1 MSNLTIQV
9 GAEVTGLQTGLAIA
23 GAESKKFAADVR
35 DLAKQIIATS
45 DDAIKGRLVGELR
58 NAAAEASKSA
68 AEVKKLKSEI
78 ADLGNSKGGSIGPSQ
93 GELQAQIEAITG
105 VSGAYR
111 NAEESAAVFGQ
122 ALGVPTGAAADFA
135 ELNKAIEGTHVS
147 SSTARE
153 SIVILHETI
162 QGRFSRI
169 PGSLIVLSEAFGGI
183 GLSAIGA
190 IAGVG
195 ALAYAVYE
203 FAENAIHAE
212 DSVRTLE
219 NSVQRLG
226 QTPAGGLA
234 QIKTEV
240 TELAQRYGLGT
251 AAAAKFDNEIRSNS
265 QITSEQVIQDIKKI
279 SASLAYQKG
288 DFGEIDKIGAE
299 LAKKSQTVG
308 GLESLNKE
316 FRLNLGG
323 AIESVDALGPTL
335 VEKQK
340 ALFDA
345 IEKSFADHESATAKY
360 EQSNTF
366 TGFFAQI
373 GAADIEGAGVDTE
386 PLNVEK
392 PKPDLIKQ
400 SPLGEGGVDN
410 YEQLKKNAADAR
422 AEIQLLN
429 RDETKTAAD
438 RAAAAATIYSA
449 VKVPQGSEDTEEAR
463 KVSVE
468 ALSAR
473 NQAQKAANAE
483 FIKSEESKNASV
495 AAGGRQT
502 RLETLSAELST
513 DQAILVRSGLT
524 ADERVRYEQQVSIKT
539 AEVSKESAEER
550 IKSLER
556 VAEADKSGSAKRIAD
571 LKTAQATAETLLGAN
586 SPEALQLSEK
596 VAQNERE
603 NTEQRARAAEEASKK
618 AIEAA
623 KKEAEEKKR
632 ALEEYFKE
640 YTAGIQQQIGSA
652 KGNFEEQLALA
663 QSYVDV
669 SRNLFTQNSNE
680 FREADRLKTSIAK
693 AETAERLKLA
703 DDSLKTQIASLK
715 GQERESLAGLDS
727 KPDKGVLADP
737 GRLAGEK
744 ESIISASALAEDAIE
759 KQRDAAAV
767 NDKALQA
774 AIFKER
780 VDLATAA
787 ESQIIKLQRDAAAQ
801 AEAQFETVNKKIG
814 EGLAD
819 AINDAILRKK
829 GGAGAAFGKFLDEQL
844 KSAIGS
850 GLSNTAGFLE
860 KSIGLSGD
868 GKSPG
873 GLVNSG
879 LDSLGL
885 GGVGAFLGIGGGDKA
900 KDPVVQANIDALR
913 ANTAALV
920 AQAAKGAAPGGGQAN
935 FSAGF
940 EGGFGGGQATTA
952 NTDALRQTEGSIQT
966 LSQVTGQNSTAS
978 QVLGEVTKIQ
988 TIATLPNTL
997 ATIANTIALDI
1008 QSVGKFL
1015 GFADGGRPPTG
1026 RMSIVGERGPEIFM
1040 PDSAGTIYPNGH
1052 LPPTA
1057 TAGFGS
1063 SGGGSTTN
1071 IGGNSRG
1078 GDNRSMN
1085 FRQTNTVNLSNAGAD
1100 LRTQM
1105 GDLVKRLGKSGAQ
1118 AALVEMMK

>member
-9 GAEVTGLQTGLAIA
+9 GAEVTGLQTGLALA
-23 GAESKKFAADVR
+23 SAESKKFAADVR

-135 ELNKAIEGTHVS
+135 ELNKAIEGTRVS

-169 PGSLIVLSEAFGGI
+169 PGSLLVLSEQFGGI
-183 GLSAIGA
+183 GLSTVGA

-195 ALAYAVYE
+195 ALGFALYE
-203 FAENAIHAE
+203 LAENAIQTE
-212 DSVRTLE
+212 SSIRNLE
-219 NSVQRLG
+219 GTIQSLG
-226 QTPAGGLA
+226 QTPAGGFSQVRAEVANLA
-234 QIKTEV
+234 KD
-240 TELAQRYGLGT
+240 YGLST
-251 AAAAKFDNEIRSNS
+251 AAAAKFDNSIRSS
-265 QITSEQVIQDIKKI
+265 STVTSEQVIKDIQSI
-279 SASLAYQKG
+279 ATAIAQQKG
-288 DFGEIDKIGAE
+288 EFGEIDKIGE
-299 LAKKSQTVG
+299 GLAKKSQSEG
-308 GLESLNKE
+308 GLKSLSEEMK
-316 FRLNLGG
+316 LNLGG
-323 AIESVDALGPTL
+323 AIEAVRSQGGTL
-335 VEKQK
+335 ADQQK
-340 ALFDA
+340 LVFDA
-345 IEKSFADHESATAKY
+345 IEKQYGEFGEKTKEFRKQFSFKGILEKTED
-360 EQSNTF
+360 F
-366 TGFFAQI
+366 GI
-373 GAADIEGAGVDTE
+373 GAGLIQALRAPFNNPG
-386 PLNVEK
+386 
-392 PKPDLIKQ
+392 PDSIKL
-400 SPLGEGGVDN
+400 PALGEGQEDQTAVLKRN
-410 YEQLKKNAADAR
+410 IQSAREQIALLNQDQTKSAEQRKEAE
-422 AEIQLLN
+422 AEILV
-429 RDETKTAAD
+429 AVPVP
-438 RAAAAATIYSA
+438 AAAA
-449 VKVPQGSEDTEEAR
+449 GSDEAR
-463 KVSVE
+463 K
-468 ALSAR
+468 LSADV
-473 NQAQKAANAE
+473 QASKNAE
-483 FIKSEESKNASV
+483 HHADDQEFIRAEESKNAAI
-495 AAGGRQT
+495 AATGRQT
-502 RLETLSAELST
+502 RAETLSAELAT
-513 DQAILVRSGLT
+513 DQAILERTGLT
-524 ADERVRYEQQVSIKT
+524 ADERVRYEQQSAIKT

-556 VAEADKSGSAKRIAD
+556 VAEVDKSGSAKRIAD

-603 NTEQRARAAEEASKK
+603 NAEQRARAAEEASKK

-640 YTAGIQQQIGSA
+640 YTAGIQQQIALA
-652 KGNFEEQLALA
+652 KGNFQEQSALV

-680 FREADRLKTSIAK
+680 FREAERLKTSIAK
-693 AETAERLKLA
+693 AETAERVKLA
-703 DDSLKTQIASLK
+703 DDSLKTQIAALK

-744 ESIISASALAEDAIE
+744 EAIIAASALAEDAIE

-767 NDKALQA
+767 NDKAVQA

-801 AEAQFETVNKKIG
+801 AEAQFDTVNKKIG

-885 GGVGAFLGIGGGDKA
+885 GGVGSFLGIGGGDKG

-920 AQAAKGAAPGGGQAN
+920 AQATKAAAPGGGQAN

-952 NTDALRQTEGSIQT
+952 NTDALRRTEGSIQT

-997 ATIANTIALDI
+997 ATIANTIALDV

-1040 PDSAGTIYPNGH
+1040 PDSAGTIYPNGQ

-1063 SGGGSTTN
+1063 SGGGNTTN
-1071 IGGNSRG
+1071 IGGSSRG
-1078 GDNRSMN
+1078 GDSRSMT
-1085 FRQTNTVNLSNAGAD
+1085 FRQTNTVNLSNPGAD